1 MRTRRPVF
9 TSQRV
14 TCPSKPP
21 WTTVRPS
28 GSQVTAS
35 SGPLWSG
42 NISTW
47 CSVRRLTISTVPS
60 LRVSASRL
68 VCGLTGSH
76 GLVRVSGAAE
86 PCVRGHLLAQAAH
99 AGEVEAGD
107 ATVLRA
113 DDRGRSAG
121 VERHYRTLPGLAG
134 EGLADR
140 AEATFHTW
148 TPVERVGHDLRAT
161 RDQRDPPNPR
171 GRQIGGEGSVP
182 AGAQVRHG
190 DSGAAY
196 WTRNEVFR
204 PSATSRPSAEIA
216 GRPPIGNRRRIRPV
230 AGSHRIVSPCCAE
243 VRSTPLGVKATCGS
257 SCTEERIGKHV
268 ASGSALWPCPRLA
281 LARLMESR
289 CCSLLGSGSRRS
301 TGRPARVGHAVEAER
316 RREEPFP
323 ASSEAGGP
331 GAIRRRSPR
340 ASSGRFRRRP

>member
-1 MRTRRPVF
+1 
-9 TSQRV
+9 
-14 TCPSKPP
+14 
-21 WTTVRPS
+21 VRPS

-68 VCGLTGSH
+68 VCGLTASH
-76 GLVRVSGAAE
+76 GPYVFPAQLSRAFVVTSWPRRHTPVRSK
-86 PCVRGHLLAQAAH
+86 LA
-99 AGEVEAGD
+99 
-107 ATVLRA
+107 
-113 DDRGRSAG
+113 
-121 VERHYRTLPGLAG
+121 TLPSCDPTIAVVPPGSSAVTERCPGWPAKDSLIVP
-134 EGLADR
+134 
-140 AEATFHTW
+140 EATFHTW

-171 GRQIGGEGSVP
+171 GRQIGGQGSVP
-182 AGAQVRHG
+182 AGAQVEH
-190 DSGAAY
+190 DDPGAAY

-204 PSATSRPSAEIA
+204 PNATSRPSAEIA

-257 SCTEERIGKHV
+257 SCRRSESGKHA

-281 LARLMESR
+281 LARLMECR
-289 CCSLLGSGSRRS
+289 CCSLLGSD
-301 TGRPARVGHAVEAER
+301 
-316 RREEPFP
+316 
-323 ASSEAGGP
+323 
-331 GAIRRRSPR
+331 
-340 ASSGRFRRRP
+340 